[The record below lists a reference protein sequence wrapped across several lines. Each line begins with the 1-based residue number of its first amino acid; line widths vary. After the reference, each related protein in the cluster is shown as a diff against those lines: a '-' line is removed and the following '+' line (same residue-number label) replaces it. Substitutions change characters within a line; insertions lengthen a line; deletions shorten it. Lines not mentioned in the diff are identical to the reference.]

1 MFWVSVEEGIENLFL
16 SHSPKKGRGGGGVGV
31 GGPLV
36 RVLNFWSEN
45 IFFVLKGRLIQQIIN
60 SLTKHRKNC
69 ENANAVQV
77 TLLSLSLSLS
87 HVMGKKRYALVLI
100 DFDLDL

>member
-1 MFWVSVEEGIENLFL
+1 M
-16 SHSPKKGRGGGGVGV
+16 GV

-87 HVMGKKRYALVLI
+87 HVMGKK
-100 DFDLDL
+100 